1 MKTPTKVWPLTDG
14 LPGYNAQGHPIV
26 LQPGTPGWMDM
37 TEALEAEKAG
47 AVDIMAGKTPQTLR
61 TPQYQT
67 RVMSAEPPPAPKAP
81 SPPPPQEP
89 EPEPE
94 PDSEESPKAAPR
106 RKTTAKKRPVYRR
119 TDQSP
124 K

>member
-26 LQPGTPGWMDM
+26 LQPGVPGWMDM
-37 TEALEAEKAG
+37 VDALSAEKAG
-47 AVDIMAGKTPQTLR
+47 AVDVMAGKTPQTLR

-67 RVMSAEPPPAPKAP
+67 RVMSAEPPPAPPPAP
-81 SPPPPQEP
+81 AP
-89 EPEPE
+89 EPEPKVEEE
-94 PDSEESPKAAPR
+94 PEEPPKATPR
-106 RKTTAKKRPVYRR
+106 RKTTAKKRTTYRR
-119 TDQSP
+119 TDQSA